1 MGRLGKR
8 KEMANH
14 LNKVFFILTLT
25 FLFLDVSAQI
35 IHRHPRPPRF
45 PLPMIDIFHHNGNDG
60 EAYNNFF
67 KLPKGWH
74 GPENN
79 RFPFHPP
86 GLFGNGVN
94 NNDEGDDKEGEENSR
109 KEKKGDL
116 NIRWKGGWELINE
129 ESGVS
134 AMHINLLPTNKIL
147 VIDAKVYRVSRLKLP
162 EGAKCIPFRD
172 EAANADREDCWAH
185 AMEYDIFTN
194 EVRPLRI
201 GEGDPWCSSG
211 GLSPDG
217 TLVSTGG
224 FFDGAKSIRHFG
236 GPACTTGECQFR
248 EYNNLLKEERWYG
261 TQQILANGQFIVV
274 GGRRAFSYEFVPRE
288 EGKASEKPYFFP
300 FLYETSDLDENNLY
314 PFVHMIPDGNLF
326 IFSNNRS
333 LLLNPTTNK
342 VLRTFPVLPGGSR
355 NYPASGMS
363 VLLPIDLN
371 AAAANASK
379 PIKAEVL
386 MCGGNTPDAFDLAEK
401 KKIFL
406 PALKD
411 CNRMV
416 ITDPKPFWDK
426 EEMPSGRVM
435 GDALL
440 LPNGQ
445 VLMINGAQEGTAAW
459 WDADKPNY
467 TPVLY
472 SPENPKG
479 ERFRQLESTNI
490 ARMYHSTSAVLPTGK
505 IWVAGSNTHNT
516 YKANDRFPTETRVEA
531 FSPPYLDP
539 IYARFRPRI
548 HEEET
553 LKEFT
558 YGQVFKIQFSVKDS
572 PFAEAYLDD
581 VKVTMYYPPFTTH
594 GIAMGQRLVVLRK
607 HSMRLTQPILGI
619 YRIRVDAPPSG
630 AVAPPGYYM
639 LSVVYRGVP
648 SAAMWVR
655 IKEL

>member
-1 MGRLGKR
+1 MV
-8 KEMANH
+8 NH
-14 LNKVFFILTLT
+14 LNNVLLILTFT
-25 FLFLDVSAQI
+25 CLFLAVNAQ
-35 IHRHPRPPRF
+35 
-45 PLPMIDIFHHNGNDG
+45 
-60 EAYNNFF
+60 
-67 KLPKGWH
+67 KLPIFDILHPSHFDGAVSHNILNLPTKNH
-74 GPENN
+74 KAVEN
-79 RFPFHPP
+79 
-86 GLFGNGVN
+86 GGQDGVN
-94 NNDEGDDKEGEENSR
+94 NQNQEDDDDEEEGGQNKLKMR
-109 KEKKGDL
+109 VKKGDVL
-116 NIRWKGGWELINE
+116 VISNGAWELINE
-129 ESGVS
+129 DSGVS

-172 EAANADREDCWAH
+172 ELTNENKEDCWAH
-185 AMEYDIFTN
+185 AMEYDIITN
-194 EVRPLRI
+194 QVRPLRI

-224 FFDGAKSIRHFG
+224 FFDGAKSIRHFS
-236 GPACTTGECQFR
+236 GPGCTNAGNCEFK

-261 TQQILANGQFIVV
+261 TQQLLGNGEFIVV

-314 PFVHMIPDGNLF
+314 PFVHLHPEGNLF

-342 VLRTFPVLPGGSR
+342 ILRTYPVLPGGSR

-379 PIKAEVL
+379 PIRAEVL
-386 MCGGNTPDAFDLAEK
+386 MCGGNTPDAFDFAEK
-401 KKIFL
+401 KKVFL
-406 PALKD
+406 PALRD

-416 ITDPKPFWDK
+416 ITDQKPFWDK
-426 EEMPSGRVM
+426 EEMPTGRVM

-467 TPVLY
+467 APVLY
-472 SPENPKG
+472 TPWMLKG
-479 ERFRQLESTNI
+479 LRFRQLESSNI
-490 ARMYHSTSAVLPTGK
+490 ARMYHSTSAVLPSGK

-516 YKANDRFPTETRVEA
+516 YKAVDRFPTETRVEA
-531 FSPPYLDP
+531 FSPPYLDSF
-539 IYARFRPRI
+539 YQRYRPKI
-548 HEEET
+548 DEDNN

-558 YGQVFKIQFSVKDS
+558 YGQVIKVQFFLEDH
-572 PFAEAYLDD
+572 PLTLPHLDD
-581 VKVTMYYPPFTTH
+581 FKVSIYYPPFTTH
-594 GIAMGQRLVVLRK
+594 GTAMGQRMVLLRK
-607 HSMRLTQPILGI
+607 HSIRERESGL
-619 YRIRVDAPPSG
+619 YRIRLSTPPSSSI
-630 AVAPPGYYM
+630 APPGYYM
-639 LSVVYRGVP
+639 LSVVYRGIP

-655 IKEL
+655 IKPQQ